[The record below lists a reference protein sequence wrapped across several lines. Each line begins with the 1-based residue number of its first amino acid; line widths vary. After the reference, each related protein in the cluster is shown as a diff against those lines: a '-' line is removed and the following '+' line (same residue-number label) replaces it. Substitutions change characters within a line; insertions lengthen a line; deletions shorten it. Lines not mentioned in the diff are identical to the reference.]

1 MVNLLKFLGSFY
13 HLEFYISS
21 DFKSVKRIGLNSCE
35 TIDKLTKFSEFRVT
49 PINVSP

>member
-1 MVNLLKFLGSFY
+1 MVNLLKFLGSF
-13 HLEFYISS
+13 HFEFYISS
-21 DFKSVKRIGLNSCE
+21 DFKSLKRIGLSSRE